1 MTGATAS
8 RPDAERGSGQGPF
21 SVRIDV
27 RIYELDGQGH
37 VNSAIYHQ
45 YAEHARWCFLAA
57 AGIDHA
63 TLLGSGVGPVFLE
76 STIRFR
82 RELGPGDRI
91 DVTCELRDRGDGRT
105 FAIPQRIQLADG
117 TLAAELESVC
127 GLLDL
132 QRRKLVPDPLRRL
145 ASLAADPAG
154 FLAAAAAS
162 DGRGARG

>member
-1 MTGATAS
+1 VTGATAS
-8 RPDAERGSGQGPF
+8 RPDTGPGQGLF

-37 VNSAIYHQ
+37 VNSAVYHQ

-63 TLLGSGVGPVFLE
+63 VLLGSGVGPVFLE

-82 RELGPGDRI
+82 RELGAGDRV
-91 DVTCELRDRGDGRT
+91 DVTCELRDRGYGRT
-105 FAIPQRIQLADG
+105 FVIPQRIQLADG

-132 QRRKLVPDPLRRL
+132 QQRKLVPDPLRRL
-145 ASLAADPAG
+145 ADLATDPVG
-154 FLAAAAAS
+154 FLAAAVAS
-162 DGRGARG
+162 GDRGAPG